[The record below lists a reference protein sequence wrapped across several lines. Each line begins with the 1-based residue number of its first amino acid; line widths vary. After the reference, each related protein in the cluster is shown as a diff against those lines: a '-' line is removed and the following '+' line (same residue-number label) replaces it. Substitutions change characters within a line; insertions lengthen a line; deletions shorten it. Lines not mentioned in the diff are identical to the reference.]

1 MKRILPIT
9 IVALIALVPVGVV
22 LAAKSAKVK
31 ATASKVT
38 HRSAKQKAANE
49 KLTAELLEIMEA
61 TDNKATFAACLECL
75 AQLKPQREVVVP
87 AIIRKADKMGW
98 LRPEAADDWAMIGEY
113 VVKFLPGKST
123 HVHGEPNNLPY
134 AIQSIQYPCPCPPPV
149 MPTPS
154 YSAAVFQTFQ
164 PAPVMPNPVTLP
176 VCTPPG
182 PCVCLPST
190 CTTPAMP
197 ATMPRDCVCQP
208 ATCVTPAMP
217 STMPTNPCPLPA
229 YNVQLMPCQMVQ
241 STAVKAMPSE
251 DHLTSELL
259 KIIEET
265 ESKVTFAIAVE
276 TLHERCDNWDH
287 VIPVLIRKADK
298 MGWLKVNDK
307 SFGEKFA
314 ENLMELIA
322 EKARKSDSAQD
333 TKVGPTCP
341 CPPGCTCPA
350 SVSVGVGEVITG
362 SAVIGSGACLTGTI
376 AAEAL
381 PMPRPMEVLPM
392 PRVTEE
398 PKPSTKVDQ
407 SLFDRYIGWGQ
418 K

>member
-1 MKRILPIT
+1 MKRFLPIT
-9 IVALIALVPVGVV
+9 IVVLVVLVPVGVV

-49 KLTAELLEIMEA
+49 KLTQELLEIMES
-61 TDNKATFAACLECL
+61 TENKATFAACLECL

-98 LRPEAADDWAMIGEY
+98 LRPEASDDWAMIGEY

-123 HVHGEPNNLPY
+123 HGRNEPNNLPY
-134 AIQSIQYPCPCPPPV
+134 AIQSIQYPCPCPSPV
-149 MPTPS
+149 MPAPS
-154 YSAAVFQTFQ
+154 YSTPVFQTFQ
-164 PAPVMPNPVTLP
+164 PAPVMPNPVSLP
-176 VCTPPG
+176 VCVPPS
-182 PCVCLPST
+182 P
-190 CTTPAMP
+190 
-197 ATMPRDCVCQP
+197 CVCQP
-208 ATCVTPAMP
+208 GCCVTAPMP
-217 STMPTNPCPLPA
+217 STMPTPCQPPA
-229 YNVQLMPCQMVQ
+229 YSVQVMPCQMVQ

-251 DHLTSELL
+251 DHLTAELL
-259 KIIEET
+259 KILEET
-265 ESKVTFAIAVE
+265 ESKVTYAIVVE

-314 ENLMELIA
+314 ENLTELIA
-322 EKARKSDSAQD
+322 EKARKSDTAHD
-333 TKVGPTCP
+333 AKAGTTCP

-350 SVSVGVGEVITG
+350 NVTVGVGEAVTG
-362 SAVIGSGACLTGTI
+362 SFVTGVGAYLGGAV
-376 AAEAL
+376 AAEAI

-398 PKPSTKVDQ
+398 LPKPSTKVDP
-407 SLFDRYIGWGQ
+407 SVFNFYLGWGQ